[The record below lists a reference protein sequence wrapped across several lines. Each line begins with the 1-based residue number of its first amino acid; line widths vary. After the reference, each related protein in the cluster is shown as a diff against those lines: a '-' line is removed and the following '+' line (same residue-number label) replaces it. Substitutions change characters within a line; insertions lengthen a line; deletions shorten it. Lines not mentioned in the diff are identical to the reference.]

1 MTSLLLILPLA
12 GFILANLTAGRA
24 SRRMCVVLPLA
35 LSAAQTV
42 VALFPGAPWWTG
54 GEGAGLSLRFLRV
67 DGISMLMLLAI
78 GLVVF
83 ASSLISIAT
92 VRDEKKSRSFVNL
105 VLLSLLGMNGVVMVT
120 DIFTLYVFLEIV
132 SVCSY
137 VLIALQRE
145 QAMFEGAFKYVVL
158 SAVATM
164 LMLASIGIL
173 FLGAGGTSFT
183 DLSSMISRNHA
194 DYLVIFAILM
204 FLVGLFI
211 KGGIV
216 PFHGWLP
223 DAYSS
228 AAAPVSILLAGI
240 VTKVSGVYTLI
251 RLVAEVFGATP
262 RICQV
267 LLFVG
272 ALSIVAGALA
282 ALGQKDFKRMLAYS
296 SISQVGYIILS
307 LGAGG
312 ALGIA
317 GAVFH
322 LFNHTIFK
330 TQLFMNAAAVEAQTG
345 SRDLDTMGGLAS
357 RMPVTG
363 ATSVVALLSAAG
375 IPPLAGFWSKLVIVV
390 ALWKAGHPVYLAVA
404 VLAGL
409 LTLAYFLVLQRKVF
423 FGTIAPGC
431 DDVKEAGWMITGPS
445 VAFSLIII
453 AVGVA
458 APFLLDTILLPIG
471 RML

>member
-12 GFILANLTAGRA
+12 GFILANLPSGRA
-24 SRRMCVVLPLA
+24 FRRMCIVLPLV
-35 LSAAQTV
+35 LSAVQVLLT
-42 VALFPGAPWWTG
+42 LFPKASWWTAG
-54 GEGAGLSLRFLRV
+54 NAAGLSLGFLRI

-83 ASSLISIAT
+83 ASSLISTAT
-92 VRDEKKSRSFVNL
+92 VRDERKNRSFVNL

-132 SVCSY
+132 SVCSF

-164 LMLASIGIL
+164 LMLTSIGIL
-173 FLGAGGTSFT
+173 FLCAGGTSFT
-183 DLSSMISRNHA
+183 DLSSMIARNHA
-194 DYLVIFAILM
+194 DYTVVFAILM
-204 FLVGLFI
+204 FIVGLFI
-211 KGGIV
+211 KGGII

-251 RLVAEVFGATP
+251 RLVVEVFGATP
-262 RICQV
+262 KTSQV
-267 LLFVG
+267 LLFMG

-330 TQLFMNAAAVEAQTG
+330 TQLFINAAAVEAQTG
-345 SRDLDTMGGLAS
+345 SRDLDAMGGLAS

-390 ALWKAGHPVYLAVA
+390 ALWKTGHPVYLAVA
-404 VLAGL
+404 VLASL

-423 FGTIAPGC
+423 FGTVAPGC
-431 DDVKEAGWMITGPS
+431 DGVKEAGWRITGPS

-458 APFLLDTILLPIG
+458 VPFMLDTILLPIG

>member
-12 GFILANLTAGRA
+12 GFILANLPAGRM
-24 SRRMCVVLPLA
+24 SKKYFIICPLI
-35 LSAAQTV
+35 LSAAQVIVT
-42 VALFPGAPWWTG
+42 LFPQAGWWTSR
-54 GEGAGLSLRFLRV
+54 EWAGVCLPFLRV

-83 ASSLISIAT
+83 ASSLVSTAT
-92 VRDEKKSRSFVNL
+92 VREEKRSHSFINL

-120 DIFTLYVFLEIV
+120 DIFSLYVFLEIV
-132 SVCSY
+132 SVCSF

-158 SAVATM
+158 SAIATM
-164 LMLASIGIL
+164 LMLTSIGIL
-173 FLGAGGTSFT
+173 FLSAGGTSFSV
-183 DLSSMISRNHA
+183 LAEMISRNHA
-194 DYLVIFAILM
+194 DFLVIFAILL

-211 KGGIV
+211 KGGVV
-216 PFHGWLP
+216 PFHGWVP

-262 RICQV
+262 KTGQI
-267 LLFVG
+267 LLFTG

-282 ALGQKDFKRMLAYS
+282 AMGQKDFKRMLAYS

-317 GAVFH
+317 GAIFH

-330 TQLFMNAAAVEAQTG
+330 AQLFMNASAVEEQTG
-345 SRDLDTMGGLAS
+345 SRDMDTMGGLAS

-363 ATSVVALLSAAG
+363 ATSVIALLSAAG

-390 ALWKAGHPVYLAVA
+390 ALWKTGHLIYLAIA
-404 VLAGL
+404 VLASL
-409 LTLAYFLVLQRKVF
+409 LTLAYFLRLQRKVF
-423 FGTIAPGC
+423 FGEIAPGC
-431 DDVKEAGWMITGPS
+431 GNVKEAGWRITGPA
-445 VAFSLIII
+445 VAFTLIII
-453 AVGVA
+453 VVGVA
-458 APFLLDTILLPIG
+458 VPFLLDTILLPIG
-471 RML
+471 RFL